1 MDQVLGQ
8 DVERGAARIALL
20 RDSCDKVEEL
30 LISVGIALFSFIA
43 WYGDEFD
50 RNRHWKIF
58 KITFPI
64 ALISALGLIFIPST
78 KDALIIYGIGGTVE
92 YLRDNPTAR
101 QLPDKCVEALGKFVD
116 EYLEEE

>member
-1 MDQVLGQ
+1 MTELYWITRLDGLQGFFFVLF
-8 DVERGAARIALL
+8 
-20 RDSCDKVEEL
+20 

-43 WYGDEFD
+43 WYEDEFD
-50 RNRHWKIF
+50 RNLHWKIF